1 MALIITVSGSAVAF
15 AREAESGGGSRGGS
29 GRSSTHVEI
38 GDDHGGLRPVGVS
51 DDRVGGVHRSS
62 GLHASGSNDDSGLR
76 GDGSLDDNHNNRR
89 GGQAGGGSVSNGA
102 SSGSAS
108 NSPAVIESRIAELLR
123 IVDDL
128 IEQLRRQIGR

>member
-38 GDDHGGLRPVGVS
+38 GDDRGGSRQVGAS
-51 DDRVGGVHRSS
+51 DDRVGETHRSS
-62 GLHASGSNDDSGLR
+62 DLHASGSNDDGGLR

-89 GGQAGGGSVSNGA
+89 GGQVSGGSIGNGI
-102 SSGSAS
+102 STGSAS
-108 NSPAVIESRIAELLR
+108 SSPVVIESRIAELLR

-128 IEQLRRQIGR
+128 IEQLRRQIDL